1 MRKSTSTEASVI
13 LHWFSRPWVIEE
25 LLLVCCHGTDRSERS
40 GRMEGRK
47 QKMDNMQ
54 KNRLK
59 TILTALPFPLL
70 SPACRHLKGEM
81 SPASFFLK
89 LYSFFAFFL
98 LCLYPHHLNT
108 HTSLIKVDIKWKF
121 FYFFFLKC
129 YRFYC
134 EWLSHVYGTILKKSV
149 ATLKRLYC
157 TVINSHILVLNDH
170 LHLLF
175 KLRSIIYLVTAVCYQ
190 SFS

>member
-121 FYFFFLKC
+121 FYFFFLKM
-129 YRFYC
+129 
-134 EWLSHVYGTILKKSV
+134 LQILLWMTQPCVWHNIEKICRNFKEII
-149 ATLKRLYC
+149 LYC
-157 TVINSHILVLNDH
+157 H
-170 LHLLF
+170 
-175 KLRSIIYLVTAVCYQ
+175 KQ
-190 SFS
+190 SYFST